1 MRIKRRT
8 GLVLALDVTDWKK
21 AMDITGRAAEYL
33 DAVKVNYPIILGCG
47 PGIITQIVENAGV
60 PVIADFKVA
69 DVPHTNRA
77 IAKHA
82 FELGASGIICQPFTG
97 TESVEA
103 CALAARDAGAD
114 IYVVV
119 AMSHPGA
126 GQFFSPRL
134 DEFVKL
140 ALEVEADGVIAP
152 ATRLEE
158 LRRVSELIPDTMIMS
173 PGVGAQG
180 GDAREAVEAGAD
192 FIIVGRAIYDAE
204 DPGSAAAKFVTQP
217 GR

>member
-1 MRIKRRT
+1 MLQRNT
-8 GLVLALDVTDWKK
+8 GIILALDVDTREK
-21 AMDITGRAAEYL
+21 ALSVCEAVRDYVDAIKVGYPLVLSTGL
-33 DAVKVNYPIILGCG
+33 D
-47 PGIITQIVENAGV
+47 IITDLDFGI
-60 PVIADFKVA
+60 PIIADFKVA

-103 CALAARDAGAD
+103 CALEARDAGAD

-134 DEFVKL
+134 DEFAKL
-140 ALEVEADGVIAP
+140 AREVEADGVVAP

-158 LRRVSELIPDTMIMS
+158 LRRVRELIPDTAILS

-180 GDAREAVEAGAD
+180 GDARAAVEAGAD

-204 DPGSAAAKFVTQP
+204 DPEMAAAKFVTKP